1 MSLLQLLHWRTLLF
15 PIVTGFSTSSIF
27 RDSPLVEIVVSSKD
41 QLIQKSPN
49 TFMDLDATSIREE
62 HPEGSSDEEMEI
74 IAHFIEHVEVTSTPD
89 NVDNHNRPQSLMA
102 RTNSITQSSRGNSG
116 DNFIK
121 TVFFPFWICLLSCQ
135 KSHLLNKIMKL
146 YVTCSSSNLEESTP
160 SLLNLHPLHIQ
171 AGLQSIFQ
179 VSPLLFTDRSAT
191 NEDFS

>member
-1 MSLLQLLHWRTLLF
+1 MILLLRVQKMLCAQRVLFGFYLLLLPILLLQLLHLRTLLLF

-121 TVFFPFWICLLSCQ
+121 TVFFSFLLCLHSCQ
-135 KSHLLNKIMKL
+135 KS
-146 YVTCSSSNLEESTP
+146 EFA
-160 SLLNLHPLHIQ
+160 Q
-171 AGLQSIFQ
+171 
-179 VSPLLFTDRSAT
+179 
-191 NEDFS
+191 